1 MATHIAEHFAEE
13 LSGWRGTID
22 HYQQEMDEI
31 ETRLADIVRRNSIKD
46 IAEKV
51 EIHQDLLD
59 AVADDFDMIQVA
71 IRHQEEELI
80 VNDHYIDDDLVREDT
95 ERRQQDIRKR
105 MQDAE
110 KAFID
115 AKYQCREFIART
127 LT

>member
-13 LSGWRGTID
+13 LSAWRGTMD

-31 ETRLADIVRRNSIKD
+31 GTKLTDIIRRNSIKD

-51 EIHQDLLD
+51 EMHQDLLD

-71 IRHQEEELI
+71 ISHQEEALM
-80 VNDHYIDDDLVREDT
+80 VNDHYIADEMVREET
-95 ERRQQDIRKR
+95 ENRQQDIRKR
-105 MQDAE
+105 MLDAE